1 MRRTAGLGGRAR
13 GFVGREEGGREYGR
27 GKGKEVE
34 GDEKEFVKGAD
45 RE

>member
-1 MRRTAGLGGRAR
+1 MRRTAGLGGRAGR
-13 GFVGREEGGREYGR
+13 FVGREERGGKDRR